1 MVDYDFY
8 RWQDE
13 DAENVWQWE
22 EPVENAE
29 EGV

>member
-22 EPVENAE
+22 EPVERIAE
-29 EGV
+29 DE